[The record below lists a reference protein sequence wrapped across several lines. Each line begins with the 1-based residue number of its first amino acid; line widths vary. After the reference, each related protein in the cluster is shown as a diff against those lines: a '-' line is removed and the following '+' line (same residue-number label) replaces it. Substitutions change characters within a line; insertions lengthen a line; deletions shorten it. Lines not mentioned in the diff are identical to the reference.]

1 MFNYLTDDIVD
12 FVSFSASVGCQ
23 GNVVFQVP
31 RSLFINAARLTLGG
45 SAIIGPMGAREAIQD
60 LEEDR
65 SELHSSEMPD
75 EAAIKNEIIDLGVKY
90 QITSSETS
98 FVAIDNQD

>member
-1 MFNYLTDDIVD
+1 MLR
-12 FVSFSASVGCQ
+12 G
-23 GNVVFQVP
+23 
-31 RSLFINAARLTLGG
+31 LFIDAATLMMLGR
-45 SAIIGPMGAREAIQD
+45 SAIVGPMGAREAIQD

-75 EAAIKNEIIDLGVKY
+75 EAAIKNEIINLGVKY